1 MAKKERAFDVVHIA
15 IDDVNKNPNN
25 PRIIKDD
32 KFKKLIKS
40 IEQFPKMLEIRPIV
54 VNEHNIILGGNMRY
68 EACKAAGIKT
78 IPVIVAEGLTEDE
91 QQQFIIK
98 DNVSGGEWD
107 WEMLANEWDAQD
119 LEDWG
124 LDVPDFTGQT
134 LEAEEDDFDT
144 TPPEEPKTVIGDL
157 YEIGEHRLLCG
168 DSTQADT
175 FEKLMDGEL
184 ADMVV
189 TDPPYN
195 VALGMETKEQAK
207 ARNRRTDGLVIQND
221 KMSNTDFYK
230 FLYDF
235 YSALSTAVKKGGSIY
250 VWYASSEVVNF
261 VSAMVDSG
269 WLYKQEL
276 IWNKT
281 SMIMGRQDY
290 QWKHEPCLYGWL
302 DGGSHNWYSDRKQ
315 TTIIDFDKPSRNGE
329 HPTMKP
335 VGLFAYQ
342 IGNSSKIGDL
352 VIDAFGGSGTAMVAC
367 EQLKRKARVI
377 EYDPKYCDV
386 IVKRMITLD
395 PNLTIKLN
403 GVDVTHDWK

>member
-1 MAKKERAFDVVHIA
+1 MITKHKIKDIKLNE
-15 IDDVNKNPNN
+15 NN
-25 PRIIKDD
+25 PRIIRDNN
-32 KFKKLIKS
+32 FKRLVKS
-40 IEQFPKMLEIRPIV
+40 IKDFPEMLEIRPIV
-54 VNEHNIILGGNMRY
+54 VNKEMTILGGNMRY
-68 EACKAAGIKT
+68 KACVEAGIKE
-78 IPVIVAEGLTEDE
+78 IPIIIADNLSKE
-91 QQQFIIK
+91 QEREFLIK

-107 WEMLANEWDAQD
+107 WDILANEWNTEQ
-119 LEDWG
+119 LEEWG
-124 LDVPDFTGQT
+124 LEGFPFEELTE

-144 TPPEEPKTVIGDL
+144 TPPEIAKTVLGDL

-168 DSTQADT
+168 DSTQTDT
-175 FEKLMDGEL
+175 FEMLMGGEL

-207 ARNRRTDGLVIQND
+207 ARNRRTDGLIIQND
-221 KMSNTDFYK
+221 KMSNDDFYK

-235 YSALSTAVKKGGSIY
+235 YSALSTAVKKGGAIY

-261 VSAMVDSG
+261 VSAMVDAG

-290 QWKHEPCLYGWL
+290 QWKHEPCLYGQL
-302 DGGSHNWYSDRKQ
+302 DGASHNWNSDRKQ
-315 TTIIDFDKPSRNGE
+315 TTIIDFDKPQRNGE

-335 VGLFAYQ
+335 IGLFGYQ
-342 IGNSSKIGDL
+342 IENSSKVGDI
-352 VIDAFGGSGTAMVAC
+352 VIDAFGGSGTTMVAC

-386 IVKRMITLD
+386 IIKRMIKLD
-395 PNLTIKLN
+395 PTLKVKRNGINVNNEFKL
-403 GVDVTHDWK
+403 